1 MEWDPERQCL
11 SCPNCGSSV
20 PVMRDVPQL
29 PVPFEWGTV
38 PPEIGKLS
46 EFSDSPVICP
56 SCHADIRP
64 REETVS
70 MLCPYC
76 GTALVFDEKQSF
88 YLTPNGV
95 VPEAISLRQAMKS
108 VEKWSRTH
116 FFAPTVFPKL
126 IEKKFIRNCYV
137 PFWVFSAN
145 IAYSFEG
152 VGSTFSERAAGLSG
166 TSSYLARKHR
176 REQKSEHQ
184 CSGRNR
190 FTASDV
196 RICAS
201 SKLSRA
207 ASDAISAVSYGK
219 VCDYRPEYLAGRIV
233 DLGNIGIETGM
244 KQAEARMREMAE
256 IHAKAMIMSHGYTS
270 VRITSFSI
278 KISDASYSQIL
289 IPCYRDMDPYDL
301 PEQLSVL
308 MSYDMGKI
316 GFIQDL
322 IRGVDK
328 VLSAEKKEE
337 TVRETVKETV
347 VVQQS
352 GDSAAR
358 ITAAMDRGFM
368 ALEDGEWNK
377 AVSFFDQVLSLDA
390 KNARAY
396 YGMALAKNQCKDAS
410 A

>member
-1 MEWDPERQCL
+1 MEWDPDRQCL
-11 SCPNCGSSV
+11 SCPNCGNGVS
-20 PVMRDVPQL
+20 VMRDVPEP

-38 PPEIGKLS
+38 PAEIGKLS
-46 EFSDSPVICP
+46 EFSDSPAICP

-76 GTALVFDEKQSF
+76 GTALVFDEKQDF
-88 YLTPNGV
+88 YLRPNGV
-95 VPEAISLRQAMKS
+95 VPEAISLRQALKS

-137 PFWVFSAN
+137 PFWVFSATVS
-145 IAYSFEG
+145 YSFEAA
-152 VGSTFSERAAGLSG
+152 GSTLSEQAAVLSG
-166 TSSYLARKHR
+166 NRSYLARKHHR
-176 REQKSEHQ
+176 DEKIEHQ
-184 CSGRNR
+184 CSGRNK
-190 FTASDV
+190 FTAGDV

-201 SKLSRA
+201 SKLSRSA
-207 ASDAISAVSYGK
+207 ADAISAISYGK

-289 IPCYRDMDPYDL
+289 IPCYRIIYRYAGKLYSVVVNGENGRAIGDYP
-301 PEQLSVL
+301 LSVMKAVIIPFVL
-308 MSYDMGKI
+308 CMLLAV
-316 GFIQDL
+316 FL
-322 IRGVDK
+322 CK
-328 VLSAEKKEE
+328 VLDVSVGSAGAFGLVLSI
-337 TVRETVKETV
+337 TF
-347 VVQQS
+347 
-352 GDSAAR
+352 SAA
-358 ITAAMDRGFM
+358 AY
-368 ALEDGEWNK
+368 
-377 AVSFFDQVLSLDA
+377 VLSSIRKKANIRDHG
-390 KNARAY
+390 RIFFRT
-396 YGMALAKNQCKDAS
+396 DD
-410 A
+410 

>member
-1 MEWDPERQCL
+1 MKSFECSSCGGFMEWDPERQCL

-244 KQAEARMREMAE
+244 KQAEARMREMVE

-289 IPCYRDMDPYDL
+289 IPCYRIIYRYAGKLYSVVVNGENGRAIGDYP
-301 PEQLSVL
+301 LSVMKAVIIPFVL
-308 MSYDMGKI
+308 CMLLAV
-316 GFIQDL
+316 FL
-322 IRGVDK
+322 CK
-328 VLSAEKKEE
+328 VLDVSVGSAGAFGLVLSI
-337 TVRETVKETV
+337 TF
-347 VVQQS
+347 
-352 GDSAAR
+352 SAA
-358 ITAAMDRGFM
+358 AY
-368 ALEDGEWNK
+368 
-377 AVSFFDQVLSLDA
+377 VLSSIRKKANIRDHG
-390 KNARAY
+390 RIFFRT
-396 YGMALAKNQCKDAS
+396 DD
-410 A
+410 